1 MKRKE
6 RENEGEITLFSPKTH
21 PPPLSDPK
29 ENMREGNCPVFVAYS
44 GRAYKEEDFE
54 KRRRAGVSQARRLAS
69 KKKKKKNP
77 PFFPVSAML
86 CCVHTAVLG
95 AKANLSSFQGG
106 MDSSPAAH
114 LV

>member
-1 MKRKE
+1 M
-6 RENEGEITLFSPKTH
+6 
-21 PPPLSDPK
+21 
-29 ENMREGNCPVFVAYS
+29 AYS
-44 GRAYKEEDFE
+44 GRAYKEEDFQ
-54 KRRRAGVSQARRLAS
+54 KRRGAGVSQARRLAS

-106 MDSSPAAH
+106 MDSSLAAH